1 MEKELLIKNLYEK
14 GLPMKQI
21 QKECS
26 CGDATIRKIIAKY
39 NLPPRQVSKNRK
51 EPLDEVKICEL
62 YKNGV
67 TNAQIAKEC
76 KCSTNTISKILDKY
90 NIPKRSEKLNKKN
103 KHFEKFYDLTSS
115 ETQYWIGYICADG
128 SIQYDSKLHN
138 YSVKLCSKDREII
151 DKFSDYFGK
160 DVVSI
165 YDKAPNGVIVAYI
178 NSKELCEYFINVLN
192 IVPNKALILN
202 PNIEFTKNFI
212 LGYFDGDGCIRNTSS
227 DGQTRYECNIT
238 SGSKI
243 FLEKIK
249 RILDSNNI
257 YSILY
262 KHTDCNAYKIRID
275 RKLESEKFYRWLY
288 SEAVTCLSRKLNNFV
303 RLFGNIENKSLGEF
317 GESPTIEDNTEPSTG
332 LTSCEGVTTN
342 T

>member
-1 MEKELLIKNLYEK
+1 MEKELLIKNLYEN

-26 CGDATIRKIIAKY
+26 CGDATIRKVIAKY
-39 NLPPRQVSKNRK
+39 NLPPRQSSKNRK
-51 EPLDEVKICEL
+51 EPLDEDKICEL
-62 YKNGV
+62 YKKGV
-67 TNAQIAKEC
+67 TNIKIAKEC
-76 KCSTNTISKILDKY
+76 KCSTNTISKVLDRHG
-90 NIPKRSEKLNKKN
+90 IPKRSEQFNKKS
-103 KHFEKFYDLTSS
+103 KHFEKFYDLTSP

-128 SIQYDSKLHN
+128 SIQYDPKLHN
-138 YSVKLCSKDREII
+138 YAVRLYSKDKEII

-165 YDKAPNGVIVAYI
+165 YDKAASGVIMAYI
-178 NSKELCEYFINVLN
+178 SSKELCEYFINTLN
-192 IVPNKALILN
+192 IVPNKALVLN
-202 PNIEFTKNFI
+202 PNVEYTKNFI

-249 RILDSNNI
+249 AILDSNNI

-262 KHTDCNAYKIRID
+262 EHTDCNAYKIRID
-275 RKLESEKFYRWLY
+275 RKEDSRKFYKWLY

-303 RLFGNIENKSLGEF
+303 HLFGNIENKNLGEL
-317 GESPTIEDNTEPSTG
+317 GENPITEDNTEPSIG

-342 T
+342 S